1 MCLRVITRASFFI
14 VDCEVRG
21 MSSVLVEQVL
31 CRCCLFV
38 VVCYAELAGKGAEL
52 FSGCII
58 LGTIMGLSAPV
69 ADRPCFE
76 FSSSSERIIVV

>member
-1 MCLRVITRASFFI
+1 MLS
-14 VDCEVRG
+14 
-21 MSSVLVEQVL
+21 
-31 CRCCLFV
+31 
-38 VVCYAELAGKGAEL
+38 VCYAELAGKGAEL